1 MLQKDFIMIQR
12 ALEKKLL
19 SDIKPQKVV
28 LLLGARRVGKT
39 VLMEKLIR
47 EYGDGV
53 VFLNGEDYATVE
65 MLSAR
70 TISSY
75 KQLFQGVKLLAI
87 DEAQNIPHIGNIL
100 KLIIDHIEGLSV
112 IVSGSS
118 SFDLYNMAGE
128 PLVGR
133 SNHYMLYPFSLK
145 ELSKE
150 ESGVE
155 TMQLLEERLV
165 YGMYPEL
172 IHISDFDKKKQYLLE
187 VVNSYLLKDVLM
199 IDGIKNSSKM
209 RDLLRLVAFQMGSEV
224 SYDELAR
231 QLGLSRNTVEKY
243 LDLLSKI
250 YVIHKLPAFSQN
262 KRKEVTKSSKW
273 YFTDNG
279 IRNAV
284 INDFRVVS
292 MREDVGLLWESFLIG
307 ERMKKRNNAN
317 EFASFYFWR
326 SYSMQE
332 IDLIEEFNG
341 IISAFEF
348 KWNNKKV
355 KAPSRFVENYP
366 HTDFNVINKIN
377 FWDFIK

>member
-1 MLQKDFIMIQR
+1 MIQR
-12 ALEKKLL
+12 AIEKKLL
-19 SDIKPQKVV
+19 SDVKPQKVV

-39 VLMEKLIR
+39 VLMEKLTR
-47 EYGDGV
+47 EYGEGV
-53 VFLNGEDYATVE
+53 VFLNGEDFTTLE

-75 KQLFQGVKLLAI
+75 TQLFQGVKLLAI
-87 DEAQNIPHIGNIL
+87 DEAQNIPDIGNIL
-100 KLIIDHIEGLSV
+100 KLIVDHIQGLSV
-112 IVSGSS
+112 IASGSS

-145 ELSKE
+145 ELSQE

-155 TMQLLEERLV
+155 TMQLLEERLI

-172 IHISDFDKKKQYLLE
+172 IHIPDFDKKKQYLLE
-187 VVNSYLLKDVLM
+187 IVNSYLLKDILM

-209 RDLLRLVAFQMGSEV
+209 RDLLRLIAFQMGSEV

-231 QLGLSRNTVEKY
+231 QLGLSRNTIEKY

-250 YVIHKLPAFSQN
+250 YVIYKLPAFSQN
-262 KRKEVTKSSKW
+262 KRKEITKSSKW

-284 INDFRVVS
+284 INDFRVMS

-317 EFASFYFWR
+317 EYASFYFWR
-326 SYSMQE
+326 SYTMQE

-341 IISAFEF
+341 KISAFDF

-355 KAPSRFVENYP
+355 KAPSRFLENYP
-366 HTDFNVINKIN
+366 HADFNVINKTN
-377 FWDFIK
+377 FWDFVK

>member
-1 MLQKDFIMIQR
+1 MIQR
-12 ALEKKLL
+12 AIEKKLL
-19 SDIKPQKVV
+19 SDVKPQKVV

-39 VLMEKLIR
+39 VLMEKLTR

-53 VFLNGEDYATVE
+53 VFLNGEDFTTLE

-75 KQLFQGVKLLAI
+75 TQLFQGVKLLAI
-87 DEAQNIPHIGNIL
+87 DEAQNIPDIGNIL
-100 KLIIDHIEGLSV
+100 KLIVDHIQGLSV

-145 ELSKE
+145 ELSQE

-155 TMQLLEERLV
+155 TMQLLEERLI

-172 IHISDFDKKKQYLLE
+172 VHIPDFDKKKQYLLE
-187 VVNSYLLKDVLM
+187 IVNSYLLKDILM

-209 RDLLRLVAFQMGSEV
+209 RDLLRLIAFQMGSEV

-231 QLGLSRNTVEKY
+231 QLGLSRNTIEKY

-250 YVIHKLPAFSQN
+250 YVIYKLPAFSQN
-262 KRKEVTKSSKW
+262 KRKEITKSSKW

-284 INDFRVVS
+284 INDFRVMS

-326 SYSMQE
+326 SYTMQE

-341 IISAFEF
+341 KISAFEF

-355 KAPSRFVENYP
+355 KAPSRFLENYP
-366 HTDFNVINKIN
+366 HADFNVINKTN
-377 FWDFIK
+377 FWDFVK

>member
-145 ELSKE
+145 ELSQE

-187 VVNSYLLKDVLM
+187 VVNSYLLKDILM

-341 IISAFEF
+341 TISAFEF

-355 KAPSRFVENYP
+355 KTPSRFVENYP

>member
-1 MLQKDFIMIQR
+1 MIQR

-53 VFLNGEDYATVE
+53 VFLNGEDYTTVE

-187 VVNSYLLKDVLM
+187 VVNSYLLKDILM

-307 ERMKKRNNAN
+307 ERMKRRNNTN

>member
-53 VFLNGEDYATVE
+53 VFLNGEDYTTVE

-187 VVNSYLLKDVLM
+187 VVNSYLLKDILM

>member
-1 MLQKDFIMIQR
+1 MIQR

-28 LLLGARRVGKT
+28 LLSGARRVGKT

-53 VFLNGEDYATVE
+53 VFLNGEDYTTVE

-100 KLIIDHIEGLSV
+100 KLIVDHIEGLSV

-145 ELSKE
+145 ELSQE

-250 YVIHKLPAFSQN
+250 YVIYKLPSFSKN

-317 EFASFYFWR
+317 EYASFYFWR

>member
-1 MLQKDFIMIQR
+1 MIQR
-12 ALEKKLL
+12 AIEKKLL
-19 SDIKPQKVV
+19 SDVKPQKVV

-39 VLMEKLIR
+39 VLMEKLTR
-47 EYGDGV
+47 EYGDGM
-53 VFLNGEDYATVE
+53 VFLNGEDFTTLE

-75 KQLFQGVKLLAI
+75 TQLFQGVKLLAI
-87 DEAQNIPHIGNIL
+87 DEAQNIPDIGNIL
-100 KLIIDHIEGLSV
+100 KLIVDHIQGLSV

-145 ELSKE
+145 ELSQE

-155 TMQLLEERLV
+155 TMQLLEERLI

-172 IHISDFDKKKQYLLE
+172 VHIPDFDKKKQYLLE
-187 VVNSYLLKDVLM
+187 IVNSYLLKDILM

-209 RDLLRLVAFQMGSEV
+209 RDLLRLIAFQMGSEV

-231 QLGLSRNTVEKY
+231 QLGLSRNTIEKY

-250 YVIHKLPAFSQN
+250 YVIYKLPAFSQN
-262 KRKEVTKSSKW
+262 KRKEITKSSKW

-284 INDFRVVS
+284 INDFRVMS

-317 EFASFYFWR
+317 EYASFYFWR
-326 SYSMQE
+326 SYTMQE

-341 IISAFEF
+341 KISAFEF

-355 KAPSRFVENYP
+355 KAPSRFLENYP
-366 HTDFNVINKIN
+366 PADFNVINKTN
-377 FWDFIK
+377 FWDFVK

>member
-1 MLQKDFIMIQR
+1 MIQR
-12 ALEKKLL
+12 AIEKKLL
-19 SDIKPQKVV
+19 SDVKPQKVV

-39 VLMEKLIR
+39 VLMEKLTR

-53 VFLNGEDYATVE
+53 VFLNGEDFTTLE

-75 KQLFQGVKLLAI
+75 TQLFQGVKLLAI
-87 DEAQNIPHIGNIL
+87 DEAQNIPDIGNIL
-100 KLIIDHIEGLSV
+100 KLIVDHIQGLSV

-145 ELSKE
+145 ELSQE

-155 TMQLLEERLV
+155 TMQLLEERLI

-172 IHISDFDKKKQYLLE
+172 VHIPDFDKKKQYLLE
-187 VVNSYLLKDVLM
+187 IVNSYLLKDILM

-209 RDLLRLVAFQMGSEV
+209 RDLLRLIAFQMGSEV

-231 QLGLSRNTVEKY
+231 QLGLSRNTIEKY

-250 YVIHKLPAFSQN
+250 YVIYKLPAFSQN
-262 KRKEVTKSSKW
+262 KRKEITKSSKW

-284 INDFRVVS
+284 INDFRVMS

-317 EFASFYFWR
+317 EYASFYFWR
-326 SYSMQE
+326 SYTMQE

-341 IISAFEF
+341 KISAFEF

-355 KAPSRFVENYP
+355 KVPSRFLENYP
-366 HTDFNVINKIN
+366 HADFNVINKTN
-377 FWDFIK
+377 FWDFVK

>member
-1 MLQKDFIMIQR
+1 MIQR
-12 ALEKKLL
+12 VLEKKLL

-100 KLIIDHIEGLSV
+100 KLIVDHIEGLSV

-187 VVNSYLLKDVLM
+187 VVNSYLLKDILM

-341 IISAFEF
+341 TISAFEF

-355 KAPSRFVENYP
+355 KTPSRFVENYP
-366 HTDFNVINKIN
+366 HTDFNVINKMN

>member
-1 MLQKDFIMIQR
+1 MIQR
-12 ALEKKLL
+12 AIEKKLL
-19 SDIKPQKVV
+19 SDVKPQKVV

-39 VLMEKLIR
+39 VLMEKLTR
-47 EYGDGV
+47 EYGDGM
-53 VFLNGEDYATVE
+53 VFLNGEDFTTLE

-75 KQLFQGVKLLAI
+75 TQLFQGVKLLAI
-87 DEAQNIPHIGNIL
+87 DEAQNIPDIGNIL
-100 KLIIDHIEGLSV
+100 KLIVDHIQGLSV

-118 SFDLYNMAGE
+118 SFDLYNMARE

-133 SNHYMLYPFSLK
+133 SNHHMLYPFSLK
-145 ELSKE
+145 ELSQE

-155 TMQLLEERLV
+155 TMQLLEERLI

-172 IHISDFDKKKQYLLE
+172 VHIPDFDKKKQYLLE
-187 VVNSYLLKDVLM
+187 IVNSYLLKDILM

-209 RDLLRLVAFQMGSEV
+209 RDLLRLIAFQMGSEV

-231 QLGLSRNTVEKY
+231 QLGLSRNTIEKY

-250 YVIHKLPAFSQN
+250 YVIYKLPAFSQN
-262 KRKEVTKSSKW
+262 KRKEITKSSKW

-284 INDFRVVS
+284 INDFRVMS

-317 EFASFYFWR
+317 EYASFYFWR
-326 SYSMQE
+326 SYTMQE

-341 IISAFEF
+341 KISAFEF

>member
-1 MLQKDFIMIQR
+1 MIQR

-187 VVNSYLLKDVLM
+187 VVNSYLLKDILM

-250 YVIHKLPAFSQN
+250 YVIYKLPAFSKN

>member
-1 MLQKDFIMIQR
+1 MIQR
-12 ALEKKLL
+12 AIEKKLL
-19 SDIKPQKVV
+19 SDVKPQKVV

-39 VLMEKLIR
+39 VLMEKLTR

-53 VFLNGEDYATVE
+53 VFLNGEDFTTLE

-75 KQLFQGVKLLAI
+75 TQLFQGVKLLAI
-87 DEAQNIPHIGNIL
+87 DEAQNIPDIGNIL
-100 KLIIDHIEGLSV
+100 KLIVDHIQGLSV

-145 ELSKE
+145 ELSQE

-155 TMQLLEERLV
+155 TMQLLEERLI

-172 IHISDFDKKKQYLLE
+172 VHIPDFDKKKQYLLE
-187 VVNSYLLKDVLM
+187 IVNSYLLKDILM

-209 RDLLRLVAFQMGSEV
+209 RDLLRLIAFQMGSEV

-231 QLGLSRNTVEKY
+231 QLGLSRNTIEKY

-250 YVIHKLPAFSQN
+250 YVIYKLPAFSQN
-262 KRKEVTKSSKW
+262 KRKEITKSSKW

-284 INDFRVVS
+284 INDFRVMS

-326 SYSMQE
+326 SYTMQE

-341 IISAFEF
+341 KISAFEF

-355 KAPSRFVENYP
+355 KAPSRFLENYP
-366 HTDFNVINKIN
+366 PADFNVINKTN
-377 FWDFIK
+377 FWDFVK

>member
-1 MLQKDFIMIQR
+1 MIQR
-12 ALEKKLL
+12 VLEKKLL

-53 VFLNGEDYATVE
+53 VFLNGEDYTTVE

-100 KLIIDHIEGLSV
+100 KLIVDHIEGLSV

-187 VVNSYLLKDVLM
+187 VVNSYLLKDILM

-341 IISAFEF
+341 TISAFEF

-355 KAPSRFVENYP
+355 KTPSRFVENYP
-366 HTDFNVINKIN
+366 HTDFNVINKMN

>member
-1 MLQKDFIMIQR
+1 MLQKDLIMIQR
-12 ALEKKLL
+12 VLEKKLL

-28 LLLGARRVGKT
+28 FLLGARRVGKT

-53 VFLNGEDYATVE
+53 VFLNGEDYTTVE

-100 KLIIDHIEGLSV
+100 KLIVDHIEGLSV

-172 IHISDFDKKKQYLLE
+172 IHISDYDKKKQYLLE
-187 VVNSYLLKDVLM
+187 VVNSYLLKDILM

-341 IISAFEF
+341 TISAFEF

-355 KAPSRFVENYP
+355 KTPSRFVENYP
-366 HTDFNVINKIN
+366 HTDFNVINKMN

>member
-1 MLQKDFIMIQR
+1 MIQR
-12 ALEKKLL
+12 AIEKKLL
-19 SDIKPQKVV
+19 SDVKPQKVV

-39 VLMEKLIR
+39 VLMEKLTR
-47 EYGDGV
+47 EYGDGM
-53 VFLNGEDYATVE
+53 VFLNGEDFTTLE

-75 KQLFQGVKLLAI
+75 TQLFQGVKLLAI
-87 DEAQNIPHIGNIL
+87 DEAQNIPDIGNIL
-100 KLIIDHIEGLSV
+100 KLIVDHIQGLSV

-145 ELSKE
+145 ELSQE

-155 TMQLLEERLV
+155 TMQLLEERLI

-172 IHISDFDKKKQYLLE
+172 VHIPDFDKKKQYLLE
-187 VVNSYLLKDVLM
+187 IVNSYLLKDILM

-209 RDLLRLVAFQMGSEV
+209 RDLLRLIAFQMGSEV

-231 QLGLSRNTVEKY
+231 QLGLSRNTIEKY

-250 YVIHKLPAFSQN
+250 YVIYKLPAFSQN
-262 KRKEVTKSSKW
+262 KRKEITKSSKW

-284 INDFRVVS
+284 INDFRVMS

-326 SYSMQE
+326 SYTMQE

-341 IISAFEF
+341 KISAFEF

-355 KAPSRFVENYP
+355 KAPSRFLENYP
-366 HTDFNVINKIN
+366 HADFNVINKTN
-377 FWDFIK
+377 FWDFVK

>member
-187 VVNSYLLKDVLM
+187 VVNSYLLKDILM

-341 IISAFEF
+341 TISAFEF

-355 KAPSRFVENYP
+355 KTPSRFVENYP

>member
-1 MLQKDFIMIQR
+1 VLQKDFIMIQR

-53 VFLNGEDYATVE
+53 VFINGEDYTTVE

-100 KLIIDHIEGLSV
+100 KLIVDHIEGLSV

-145 ELSKE
+145 ELSQE

-187 VVNSYLLKDVLM
+187 VVNSYLLKDILM

-348 KWNNKKV
+348 KWNSKKV

-366 HTDFNVINKIN
+366 HTDFNVINKKN

>member
-53 VFLNGEDYATVE
+53 VFLNGEDYTTVE

-145 ELSKE
+145 ELSQE

-187 VVNSYLLKDVLM
+187 VVNSYLLKDILM

-341 IISAFEF
+341 TISAFEF

-355 KAPSRFVENYP
+355 KTPSRFVENYP

>member
-1 MLQKDFIMIQR
+1 MIQR
-12 ALEKKLL
+12 AIEKKLL
-19 SDIKPQKVV
+19 SDVKPQKVV

-39 VLMEKLIR
+39 VLMEKLTR
-47 EYGDGV
+47 EYGDGM
-53 VFLNGEDYATVE
+53 VFLNGEDFTTLE

-75 KQLFQGVKLLAI
+75 TQLFQGVKLLAI
-87 DEAQNIPHIGNIL
+87 DEAQNIPDIGNIL
-100 KLIIDHIEGLSV
+100 KLIVDHIQGLSV

-118 SFDLYNMAGE
+118 SFDLYNMARE

-133 SNHYMLYPFSLK
+133 SNHHMLYPFSLK
-145 ELSKE
+145 ELSQE

-155 TMQLLEERLV
+155 TMQLLEERLI

-172 IHISDFDKKKQYLLE
+172 VHIPDFDKKKQYLLE
-187 VVNSYLLKDVLM
+187 IVNSYLLKDILM

-209 RDLLRLVAFQMGSEV
+209 RDLLRLIAFQMGSEV

-231 QLGLSRNTVEKY
+231 QLGLSRNTIEKY

-250 YVIHKLPAFSQN
+250 YVIYKLPAFSQN
-262 KRKEVTKSSKW
+262 KRKEITKSSKW

-284 INDFRVVS
+284 INDFRVMS

-326 SYSMQE
+326 SYTMQE

-341 IISAFEF
+341 KISAFEF

-355 KAPSRFVENYP
+355 KAPSRFLENYP
-366 HTDFNVINKIN
+366 PADFNVINKTN
-377 FWDFIK
+377 FWDFVK

>member
-1 MLQKDFIMIQR
+1 MLPR
-12 ALEKKLL
+12 ELENKIL

-39 VLMEKLIR
+39 VLMEKIIR
-47 EYGDGV
+47 QFGDGV
-53 VFLNGEDYATVE
+53 VFLNGEDFATLE
-65 MLSAR
+65 MLSSR

-75 KQLFQGVKLLAI
+75 KQLFEGVKLLAI
-87 DEAQNIPHIGNIL
+87 DEAQNIPDIGNIL
-100 KLIIDHIEGLSV
+100 KLLVDHIEGLSV
-112 IVSGSS
+112 IASGSS

-133 SNHYMLYPFSLK
+133 ATHYQLFPFSVK
-145 ELSKE
+145 ELSGE
-150 ESGVE
+150 ESGMD
-155 TMQLLEERLV
+155 TMRRLEERLI

-172 IHISDFDKKKQYLLE
+172 RHILDFAKKKQYLHE
-187 VVNSYLLKDVLM
+187 IVNSYLLKDILM

-209 RDLLRLVAFQMGSEV
+209 RDLLRLIAFQMGSEV
-224 SYDELAR
+224 SYDELAK

-243 LDLLSKI
+243 LDLLSKV
-250 YVIHKLPAFSQN
+250 YVIYKLPAFSKN
-262 KRKEVTKSSKW
+262 KRKEVSKSSKW

-284 INDFRVVS
+284 INDFRVIS

-332 IDLIEEFNG
+332 IDLIEEVNG
-341 IISAFEF
+341 TIAAFEC
-348 KWNNKKV
+348 KWSEKKV
-355 KAPSRFVENYP
+355 KAPSRFVEHYP
-366 HTDFNVINKIN
+366 QATFNVINKTN
-377 FWDFIK
+377 FLDFIK

>member
-1 MLQKDFIMIQR
+1 MIQR

-145 ELSKE
+145 ELSQE

-187 VVNSYLLKDVLM
+187 VVNSYLLKDILM

-250 YVIHKLPAFSQN
+250 YVIYKLPAFSKN

-307 ERMKKRNNAN
+307 ERMKRRNNAN

>member
-172 IHISDFDKKKQYLLE
+172 IHISDYDKKKQYLLE

>member
-1 MLQKDFIMIQR
+1 MIQR

-39 VLMEKLIR
+39 VLMEKLTGAF
-47 EYGDGV
+47 GDGV
-53 VFLNGEDYATVE
+53 VFLNGEDFTTLE

-75 KQLFQGVKLLAI
+75 TQLFQGVKLLAI
-87 DEAQNIPHIGNIL
+87 DEAQNIPDIGNIL
-100 KLIIDHIEGLSV
+100 KLIVDHIQGLSV
-112 IVSGSS
+112 IISGSS

-145 ELSKE
+145 ELSQE

-155 TMQLLEERLV
+155 TMQLLEERLI

-172 IHISDFDKKKQYLLE
+172 IHIPDFDKKKQYLLE
-187 VVNSYLLKDVLM
+187 VVNSYLLKDILM

-209 RDLLRLVAFQMGSEV
+209 RDLLRLIAFQMGSEV
-224 SYDELAR
+224 SYDELGK

-250 YVIHKLPAFSQN
+250 YVIYKLPAFSQN
-262 KRKEVTKSSKW
+262 KRKEITKSSKW

-284 INDFRVVS
+284 INDFRVIS

-332 IDLIEEFNG
+332 VDLIEEFNG
-341 IISAFEF
+341 TISAFEF

-366 HTDFNVINKIN
+366 HTDFNVINKTN
-377 FWDFIK
+377 FGDFVK

>member
-187 VVNSYLLKDVLM
+187 VVNSYLLKDILM

>member
-1 MLQKDFIMIQR
+1 MIQR
-12 ALEKKLL
+12 AIEKKLL
-19 SDIKPQKVV
+19 SDVKPQKVV

-39 VLMEKLIR
+39 VLMEKLTR

-53 VFLNGEDYATVE
+53 VFLNGEDFTTLE

-75 KQLFQGVKLLAI
+75 TQLFQGVKLLAI
-87 DEAQNIPHIGNIL
+87 DEAQNIPDIGNIL
-100 KLIIDHIEGLSV
+100 KLIVDHIQGLSV

-145 ELSKE
+145 ELSQE

-155 TMQLLEERLV
+155 TMQLLEERLI

-172 IHISDFDKKKQYLLE
+172 VHIPDFDKKKQYLLE
-187 VVNSYLLKDVLM
+187 IVNSYLLKDILM

-209 RDLLRLVAFQMGSEV
+209 RDLLRLIAFQMGSEV

-231 QLGLSRNTVEKY
+231 QLGLSRNTIEKY

-250 YVIHKLPAFSQN
+250 YVIYKLPAFSQN
-262 KRKEVTKSSKW
+262 KRKEITKSSKW

-284 INDFRVVS
+284 INDFRVMS

-317 EFASFYFWR
+317 EYASFYFWR
-326 SYSMQE
+326 SYTMQE

-341 IISAFEF
+341 KISAFEF

-355 KAPSRFVENYP
+355 KAPSRFLENYP
-366 HTDFNVINKIN
+366 HADFNVINKTN
-377 FWDFIK
+377 FWDFVK

>member
-1 MLQKDFIMIQR
+1 MIQR

-187 VVNSYLLKDVLM
+187 VVNSYLLKDILM

>member
-1 MLQKDFIMIQR
+1 MIQR

-53 VFLNGEDYATVE
+53 VFLNGEEYATVE

-187 VVNSYLLKDVLM
+187 VVNSYLLKDILM

>member
-53 VFLNGEDYATVE
+53 VFLNGEEYATVE

-187 VVNSYLLKDVLM
+187 VVNSYLLKDILM

>member
-1 MLQKDFIMIQR
+1 MLQKDLIMIQR
-12 ALEKKLL
+12 VLEKKLL

-53 VFLNGEDYATVE
+53 VFLNGEDYTTVE

-187 VVNSYLLKDVLM
+187 VVNSYLLKDILM

-341 IISAFEF
+341 TISAFEF

-355 KAPSRFVENYP
+355 KTPSRFVENYP

>member
-1 MLQKDFIMIQR
+1 MIQR
-12 ALEKKLL
+12 AIEKKLL
-19 SDIKPQKVV
+19 SDVKPQKVV

-39 VLMEKLIR
+39 VLMEKLTR
-47 EYGDGV
+47 EYGDGM
-53 VFLNGEDYATVE
+53 VFLNGEDFTTLE

-75 KQLFQGVKLLAI
+75 TQLFQGVKLLAI
-87 DEAQNIPHIGNIL
+87 DEAQNIPDIGNIL
-100 KLIIDHIEGLSV
+100 KLIVDHIQGLSV

-118 SFDLYNMAGE
+118 SFDLYNMARE

-133 SNHYMLYPFSLK
+133 SNHHMLYPFSLK
-145 ELSKE
+145 ELSQE

-155 TMQLLEERLV
+155 TMQLLEERLI

-172 IHISDFDKKKQYLLE
+172 VHIPDFDKKKQYLLE
-187 VVNSYLLKDVLM
+187 IVNSYLLKDILM

-209 RDLLRLVAFQMGSEV
+209 RDLLRLIAFQMGSEV

-231 QLGLSRNTVEKY
+231 QLGLSRNTIEKY

-250 YVIHKLPAFSQN
+250 YVIYKLPAFSQN
-262 KRKEVTKSSKW
+262 KRKEITKSSKW

-284 INDFRVVS
+284 INDFRVMS

-326 SYSMQE
+326 SYTMQE

-341 IISAFEF
+341 KISAFEF

-355 KAPSRFVENYP
+355 KAPSRFLENYP
-366 HTDFNVINKIN
+366 HADFNVINKTN
-377 FWDFIK
+377 FWDFVK

>member
-187 VVNSYLLKDVLM
+187 VVNSYLLKDILM

-250 YVIHKLPAFSQN
+250 YVIYKLPAFSKN

-307 ERMKKRNNAN
+307 ERMKRRNNTN